1 MMSVLDHANMAKMDI
16 PRSTIKWIG
25 IRINQRTLRRWSRRY
40 HPLPTCDLGLQEA
53 ISENRD
59 HSDRIKDEDQ
69 QHHGVDQVDVQPVER
84 HRKHTLEA
92 DPVEQRQ
99 RPGDFR
105 IPWAPEP
112 VRSARRWFFGD
123 FLIRPLELINLLH
136 VRSLFEERNSTDCE
150 RKKPAVSREPGDMG
164 VPSLHRPLPPS
175 RHSSHSPLLHFRFSR
190 PISIGFWR
198 QAGQRP

>member
-1 MMSVLDHANMAKMDI
+1 MSILDHSYVSQMDFARSRVGRI
-16 PRSTIKWIG
+16 GIWIDPRS
-25 IRINQRTLRRWSRRY
+25 LRGRSWRND
-40 HPLPTCDLGLQEA
+40 PLSAGDLGLQEA
-53 ISENRD
+53 ISEDRNDR
-59 HSDRIKDEDQ
+59 DRIKDEDQ
-69 QHHGVDQVDVQPVER
+69 QDHCVDQIDVQPVER

-112 VRSARRWFFGD
+112 VRSARRRFFGD

-136 VRSLFEERNSTDCE
+136 VRSLFEERNNTDCE
-150 RKKPAVSREPGDMG
+150 RKKPTVSREPVDMG

-190 PISIGFWR
+190 PISVGFWR
-198 QAGQRP
+198 RAGQRP